1 LEKEYS
7 LEEISKKYGVHIETV
22 RRWVRSGTLKAHK
35 KVGCGK
41 GWYVYENDLAIFV
54 ALPTLWWIAPKS
66 TLFLPLKN
74 WEEKG
79 GYSPFSLFML
89 SKVFTNANTARTSL
103 LDIF

>member
-1 LEKEYS
+1 MEKEYS

-54 ALPTLWWIAPKS
+54 H
-66 TLFLPLKN
+66 
-74 WEEKG
+74 
-79 GYSPFSLFML
+79 
-89 SKVFTNANTARTSL
+89 
-103 LDIF
+103 